1 MTTDRENAPTLEDFA
16 DKKIVLLSDEAHHMN
31 TSTQRELFESWEKTV
46 ERIFKSNQS
55 NLLLEFT
62 ATHEYENSAMVDKY
76 RNKVIY
82 RYDLKDFRNHRYSKD
97 IELVRSDFGQE
108 DRMLQ
113 AILLNHYKQH
123 VAAEYGIQLKPVIL
137 FKAQKIPQSRE
148 NKADFH
154 RLIDELTGSQIDRIR
169 ASEVE
174 VVQRAFRF
182 FDKKDITS
190 DQLAQRLKSDFQERY
205 CLSDNSKEEKETNQI
220 LVNTLED
227 RDNSD
232 PCYLCGGETQ

>member
-1 MTTDRENAPTLEDFA
+1 MRQGYRNFLFFVNSTNIIRKTQDNFLNSLASKYLFNREIYIGGRRVRVAEVESFEGVNPDAINICFTTIQQLHLDMTTDRENAPTLEDFA
-16 DKKIVLLSDEAHHMN
+16 NKKIVLLSDEAHHMN
-31 TSTQRELFESWEKTV
+31 RSTQRELFESWENTV

-62 ATHEYENSAMVDKY
+62 ATHEYGNRAMIDKY

-113 AILLNHYKQH
+113 AIILNHYKQH

-137 FKAQKIPQSRE
+137 FKAQKTIAQSRK

-154 RLIDELTGSQIDRIR
+154 RTD
-169 ASEVE
+169 
-174 VVQRAFRF
+174 
-182 FDKKDITS
+182 
-190 DQLAQRLKSDFQERY
+190 
-205 CLSDNSKEEKETNQI
+205 
-220 LVNTLED
+220 
-227 RDNSD
+227 
-232 PCYLCGGETQ
+232 